1 MQVRRSPTA
10 EPRRGAPP
18 DLGLLSES
26 SRTSPEVRRTS
37 PEVRRTFFLDLF
49 SGPFFWTSGEV
60 RRTSPEV
67 RRTFSRDL
75 FPGTFFL
82 DLR

>member
-37 PEVRRTFFLDLF
+37 GEVRRTSRKYLHKIVSFLTYFLEVHRIVSFLTFFLDLF
-49 SGPFFWTSGEV
+49 SGGLNNW
-60 RRTSPEV
+60 
-67 RRTFSRDL
+67 
-75 FPGTFFL
+75 
-82 DLR
+82 